1 MPQSRRPHA
10 VRRISLALAALLA
23 AGAAQAAAERFQDL
37 SVEVVG
43 KGRPVLMIPGLN
55 SGAETWR
62 ETCAALQ
69 ADKVQC
75 HLIQLPGFAGAPAAE
90 AKAEVFTDAMRDRL
104 LAYIEQRKLK
114 RAVVMGHSLGGFV
127 ALRMGMAAKP
137 GAIDRLIIVD
147 TLADMS
153 AVMQPGAGPEA
164 VRKGAEAMRA
174 QMLGQDAEHYR
185 RGIAAAVQ
193 GMTHDQARVQTL
205 IRWGEASDRA
215 TTAQAMFEMMA
226 TDLRP
231 QLQQVRVPTVV
242 LASWAGYARFGAT
255 QDSTAALYRDQYA
268 KLDGVRIE
276 LSKDGYHF
284 LMWDDPQW
292 LQEQVRGVLAARS
305 AD

>member
-1 MPQSRRPHA
+1 MPQSRRPHT
-10 VRRISLALAALLA
+10 VRRIVLALAALLA
-23 AGAAQAAAERFQDL
+23 AGAAPAASERFQDL
-37 SVEVVG
+37 SVEVIG
-43 KGRPVLMIPGLN
+43 QGRPVLMIPGLN
-55 SGAETWR
+55 SAADTWR

-75 HLIQLPGFAGAPAAE
+75 HLVQLPGFAGAPAA
-90 AKAEVFTDAMRDRL
+90 KTEVFTDAMRDQL

-137 GAIDRLIIVD
+137 GVVDKLIIVD

-153 AVMQPGAGPEA
+153 AVMRPGASAEA
-164 VRKGAEAMRA
+164 VRTGAEAMRA
-174 QMLGQDAEHYR
+174 QMLGQGEEQYR

-193 GMTHDQARVQTL
+193 GMTRDEARVRTL

-215 TTAQAMFEMMA
+215 TTAQAMFEMMTA
-226 TDLRP
+226 DLRP
-231 QLQQVRVPTVV
+231 QLRQVRVPTVV
-242 LASWAGYARFGAT
+242 LGSWAGYARFGAT
-255 QDSTAALYRDQYA
+255 QESTAALYRGQYA
-268 KLDGVRIE
+268 QLDGVRVE

-292 LQEQVRGVLAARS
+292 LQDQVRGVLAARS